1 MNILDKGKN
10 SYIGIYNIVVRYP
23 TLKVLI
29 TLLFHFVKECEGLY
43 LQNELL

>member
-1 MNILDKGKN
+1 MVVL
-10 SYIGIYNIVVRYP
+10 NIVVRYP

-29 TLLFHFVKECEGLY
+29 TLWFYFVKEFEGLY